1 MVLKVQMP
9 QTLLEDIGWRLCYKL
24 FTMKEK
30 LVDFLRSLST
40 EVATRLGINH
50 FHYYMYFN
58 ILLHKLIIIYNTE
71 KVKMLADFVIEKKI
85 KLHINEKLNCHLA
98 IMKTANKL
106 QNKRKSTNCMEMT
119 VLSI

>member
-1 MVLKVQMP
+1 
-9 QTLLEDIGWRLCYKL
+9 
-24 FTMKEK
+24 MKEK
-30 LVDFLRSLST
+30 LVDSLRSLST

-50 FHYYMYFN
+50 CHYYMYFN

-85 KLHINEKLNCHLA
+85 KLYINEKLNCHLA

-106 QNKRKSTNCMEMT
+106 QNKRLSTNCMEMT